1 MGSIHIEQTSG
12 HLASAAEILTIISLT
27 QHKVQHKIEYDSFDM
42 LVHYIDTVAID
53 DPPGGVLSNFNTG
66 FLPALLTS
74 HLLCPHPH
82 LIILGNPRQVF
93 TSEAAE
99 VTQL

>member
-1 MGSIHIEQTSG
+1 MGSIHREQTSG
-12 HLASAAEILTIISLT
+12 HLASAVEILTIISLT
-27 QHKVQHKIEYDSFDM
+27 QHKVQHKIEYDM
-42 LVHYIDTVAID
+42 LVHYIHTVAID

-82 LIILGNPRQVF
+82 FIILGNPSQVF